1 LRLVGVDPG
10 EDTTSDTAPT
20 VNADPLPRLDKA
32 PPGPVQELYRQLIQ
46 TAYPELQR
54 RAEGGEE
61 NARHGLARLLDL
73 GELLG
78 VRVTVPSNPNTSPDL
93 AGLASDLLREC
104 LARRRIPSATYR
116 LQLDQDFAF
125 HDAGAL
131 APYLRALGVTACYVS
146 PVLQARGGSSHGYDV
161 CDHSRLSSDLGG
173 QPGFEVF
180 AAALW
185 EQGLGL
191 ILDAVPNH
199 MGIGDPGNV
208 WWMDV
213 LENGPGSVYASYFDI
228 DWHPVNPDLQDKVLL
243 PLLEDQY
250 GRVLEAGKLRLGYQE
265 GAFFLWYYQT
275 RLPIAPCTYAAILER
290 PCAHLAQV
298 LGERHPHL
306 RELRSILTA
315 LRYLPPRTDPA
326 PEKVLERHREKE
338 VIKRR
343 LADLCAACPDLQA
356 TVAASVQQLNGTPG
370 DPRSFDPLDALIER
384 QAYRLAFWRVAAEE
398 INYRRFFDINELAA
412 IRMELPKVFQST
424 HQVLFRLLAEGK
436 ATGLRIDHPDGLRDP
451 ASYFRQLQLHYVLAR
466 AALVPGGRPEGL
478 ARAVDECLPVEPGTE
493 KSAAGWPLYI
503 VAEKI
508 LVEGEQLP
516 SDWAVH
522 GTTGYDFLNL
532 VNRLFVDQETREA
545 FDRIYQSFTG
555 ASSAY
560 DQRISSAKK
569 MTMLVSMASEINA
582 LAHQLDRIAERNRR
596 CRDFTLNSL
605 TFALREVIAC
615 LPVYRTYITG
625 PEAVSPRDR
634 LVVEA
639 AVAEAKRRNPR
650 TAEAVFDFVRGVVLL
665 SGVDDFP
672 EAERPRLVEWAL
684 KFQQLTGPIMAK
696 SVEDTVFYTYN
707 RLVSLNEVGGSPDQY
722 GISVVAFHR
731 QNAERLERWPH
742 SLLAT
747 STHDTKRSEDVRA
760 RLNALSE
767 LPAEWHAALA
777 RWGRLNS
784 SKKTVVEDQP
794 APDRND
800 EYLLY
805 QTLLGAWPPERL
817 TGEALAQFRERIA
830 AYLHKATKEAKVHTS
845 WINPNEEYDA
855 AVRQFVAR
863 LLPDAAADPFLKD
876 LLVFQR
882 RVAFFGYFNSLAQ
895 VLLKLT
901 CPGVPDLY
909 QGTELWDFSLVDPD
923 NRRPVDYDL
932 RQGILAELQIRLDK
946 GGQDLTQLTAA
957 LLANLPDGRIKLYVI
972 YQTLNFRRTH
982 EEVFARGD
990 YLPLE
995 AIGSRRDHVC
1005 AFARVAGDQVILSI
1019 VPRLVVRLGDGAER
1033 PPLGP
1038 EVWGDTRL
1046 LLPPPFLGRR
1056 FLNLFTG
1063 EELAP
1068 DRHEGAPGPL
1078 LGAILGRFPVA
1089 LLWSSEAAAS

>member
-10 EDTTSDTAPT
+10 EDTTSDGALT
-20 VNADPLPRLDKA
+20 VSADTLPRPENA
-32 PPGPVQELYRQLIQ
+32 RGPAQELYRQLIQ

-54 RAEGGEE
+54 RADEGDE
-61 NARHGLARLLDL
+61 NARHWLAQFLDL

-78 VRVTVPSNPNTSPDL
+78 VRVTAPRNPNANSDL

-104 LARRRIPSATYR
+104 LARRRIPAATYR
-116 LQLDQDFAF
+116 LQLNAGFSF
-125 HDAGAL
+125 HDAAEV

-146 PVLQARGGSSHGYDV
+146 PVLQARAGSSHGYDV
-161 CDHSRLSSDLGG
+161 CDHSRLNADLGG
-173 QPGFEVF
+173 QQAFEVF
-180 AAALW
+180 AAALR

-199 MGIGDPGNV
+199 MGIADPGNV

-213 LENGPGSVYASYFDI
+213 LENGPSSVYASYFDV

-250 GRVLEAGKLRLGYQE
+250 GRVLEAGKLRLGYQD
-265 GAFFLWYYQT
+265 GAFFLCYYQT
-275 RLPIAPCTYAAILER
+275 RLPIAPCTYGAILER
-290 PCAHLAQV
+290 PCAHLAGV

-315 LRYLPPRTDPA
+315 LRYLPARTELA
-326 PEKVLERHREKE
+326 PDQVLERHREKE

-343 LADLCAACPDLQA
+343 LAEVSAACPDIQA
-356 TVAASVQQLNGTPG
+356 AVDASVEQLNGTPG
-370 DPRSFDPLDALIER
+370 DPRSFDLLDALIER

-398 INYRRFFDINELAA
+398 INYRRFFDVNELAA
-412 IRMELPKVFQST
+412 IRMELPEVFAST

-451 ASYFRQLQLHYVLAR
+451 ASYFRQLQLHYALAC
-466 AALVPGGRPEGL
+466 ADLEAGGRPEGL
-478 ARAVDECLPVEPGTE
+478 AGAVDNALPVEAGPDKGP
-493 KSAAGWPLYI
+493 AGWPLYV

-508 LVEGEQLP
+508 LADGEQLP
-516 SDWAVH
+516 PDWAVH

-532 VNRLFVDQETREA
+532 VSRLFVDRETREA

-555 ASSAY
+555 ASSGY

-569 MTMLVSMASEINA
+569 MTMLVLMASEINA

-615 LPVYRTYITG
+615 LPVYRTYIMG

-639 AVAEAKRRNPR
+639 AVEEAKRRNPR
-650 TAEAVFDFVRGVVLL
+650 TAEAVFDFVGDVVLL
-665 SGVDDFP
+665 NGVDDFP
-672 EAERPRLVEWAL
+672 EADRPRLVEWAL

-722 GISVVAFHR
+722 GISVGAFHR
-731 QNAERLERWPH
+731 HNAERLERWPH

-767 LPAEWHAALA
+767 LPAEWHAAVT

-805 QTLLGAWPPERL
+805 QTLLGTWPAEPL
-817 TGEALAQFRERIA
+817 TAEALAVFRERIA

-855 AVRQFVAR
+855 AVRQFVLR
-863 LLPDAAADPFLKD
+863 LLSETADDGFLSD
-876 LLVFQR
+876 VLALQR
-882 RVAFFGYFNSLAQ
+882 RVAFFGYFNSLSQ

-901 CPGVPDLY
+901 SPGVPDLY
-909 QGTELWDFSLVDPD
+909 QATELWDFSLVDPD
-923 NRRPVDYDL
+923 NRRPVDYAL
-932 RQGILAELQIRLDK
+932 RQQMLAEFRTRLDQ
-946 GGQDLTQLTAA
+946 GGQDLTPLTDE
-957 LLANLPDGRIKLYVI
+957 LLANLADGRIKLYVI
-972 YQTLNFRRTH
+972 YQTLNFRRAH
-982 EEVFARGD
+982 EELFARGD
-990 YLPLE
+990 YVPLE

-1005 AFARVAGDQVILSI
+1005 AFARVAGNQVILSI

-1033 PPLGP
+1033 PPLGGG
-1038 EVWGDTRL
+1038 VWANTRL
-1046 LLPPPFLGRR
+1046 LLPPPFVGRR
-1056 FLNLFTG
+1056 FVNLFTG
-1063 EELAP
+1063 EEQSP
-1068 DRHEGAPGPL
+1068 DSHADASGPR

-1089 LLWSSEAAAS
+1089 LLWSSEPASC